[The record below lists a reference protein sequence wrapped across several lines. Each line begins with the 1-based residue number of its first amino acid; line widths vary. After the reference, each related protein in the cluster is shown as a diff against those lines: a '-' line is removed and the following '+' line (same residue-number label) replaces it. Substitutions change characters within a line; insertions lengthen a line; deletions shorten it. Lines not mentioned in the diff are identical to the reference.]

1 MPKPSLFVGSSTEGL
16 DFARAV
22 RTNLVDVAET
32 TLWNEGFFKLG
43 GTFIET
49 LVNSVSRFDFAV
61 LVLTPDDWITSRDER
76 ALGPRDNVLFELGLF
91 MGRLGRARTFIIH
104 QAGAQIK
111 MPTDLSGVTT
121 AQYDWP
127 RQDGSHSAAV
137 GPACDAVRDAIAD
150 LGLLPERANL
160 RLQEVSREQA
170 RQADELNWITRMLVD
185 LAVTEYERMHLQ
197 GLSSDGPF
205 WADIHRNSSFE
216 SELRRLL
223 SLRLIDR
230 HPGKGLRALF
240 GNEGRRDVKECFFI
254 TERGRAYL
262 RAHEAARSEPRE

>member
-22 RTNLVDVAET
+22 RTNLVDIAET

-49 LVNSVSRFDFAV
+49 LVNSVPRFDFAV

-104 QAGAQIK
+104 QARAHIK
-111 MPTDLSGVTT
+111 MPTDLSGMTT

-127 RQDGSHSAAV
+127 RQDGSHSATI
-137 GPACDAVRDAIAD
+137 GPACDAVRDVIAD

-160 RLQEVSREQA
+160 KLQEVSREQA

-197 GLSSDGPF
+197 GARLG
-205 WADIHRNSSFE
+205 WA
-216 SELRRLL
+216 LL
-223 SLRLIDR
+223 GR
-230 HPGKGLRALF
+230 HPSQLLVRKRATPSPVTAANRSPSGQGHSNLI
-240 GNEGRRDVKECFFI
+240 RS
-254 TERGRAYL
+254 RGTTGC
-262 RAHEAARSEPRE
+262 